1 MTALELH
8 VNSPTLRVEF
18 VGDAGLGGGRRGRRR
33 LGGPEYRSARWRPK
47 VHLLEW
53 ALGGRTPCGVVATD
67 PRFAGGLKGVIAM
80 SGVYDVGEI
89 GAFKSD
95 SANASPIH
103 RIAPGMPP
111 FLITFCENEYPYLP
125 AQAREFEQAL
135 KAKSVSAELVY
146 VTGKNH
152 INEIVDVYPQR
163 NPTARTMLQF
173 IAQHRCT
180 LFFSAA
186 SRDSSIS
193 PPFFSGAWCESG
205 ANTSGQIVHGP
216 DTIQSGRSLD
226 GWVRSDNVLLV
237 PRSIPHD
244 AARIVCY
251 ASDLIG

>member
-1 MTALELH
+1 VTALELH

-33 LGGPEYRSARWRPK
+33 LGGPEYRRARWRPK
-47 VHLLEW
+47 AHLLEW
-53 ALGGRTPCGVVATD
+53 ALGGRTPCGV
-67 PRFAGGLKGVIAM
+67 GGDGPAVRRRPQGCDCDERRLRR
-80 SGVYDVGEI
+80 GEI
-89 GAFKSD
+89 AAFKSD

-103 RIAPGMPP
+103 PIASGMPP
-111 FLITFCENEYPYLP
+111 FLITFCENDYPYRS

-135 KAKSVSAELVY
+135 KAKRVSAELVY
-146 VTGKNH
+146 VTGKDH
-152 INEIVDVYPQR
+152 INEIVDVSQQE
-163 NPTARTMLQF
+163 NPTARTTLQF

-186 SRDSSIS
+186 SRDSLIS

-216 DTIQSGRSLD
+216 DMIQFARSLD